1 MQKLWSSK
9 KNHTKENKKWEF
21 IHRNKPKYSEEEIK
35 KKIDA

>member
-9 KNHTKENKKWEF
+9 NHTKENKNWEF

-35 KKIDA
+35 KR